1 MSDSSRVQIGY
12 ATEVSWGVIPAV
24 AFGEI
29 RTTGE
34 GMNFNIANIVSN
46 EIRSDRQITDLVQ
59 VDAEA
64 TGPVNGELSYGT
76 YDDWL
81 EGGLFSSGWTAVGS
95 NTGTNI
101 DAAAGDNSFNQAAG
115 DWSADYQAGQWI
127 RVVGF
132 TTNPAANNGFFRVVS
147 VTATKIVVSGG
158 TLVTE
163 AAGDSVTIDNDGT
176 IWNETTETSFTIE
189 KSFTDKTQFHT
200 FAGCVV
206 SELTLNLA
214 VGEILTGSFDF
225 LGKDM
230 VRGVAT
236 AGTGAY
242 TAATTTGVMN
252 AVGNVAS
259 IREGGTELA
268 APIYAR
274 ALTVTVNN
282 NLRGIKAIAN
292 LGNVD
297 IGIGRGLVTGTL
309 QIYFE
314 NGDLVDKYINSTETS
329 IDFRVAD
336 TAGNTY
342 IVTMPRIK
350 FISQEIVAG
359 AIDQDVVVDM
369 EFQAIRD
376 ATDTWTIQIDR
387 FAA

>member
-1 MSDSSRVQIGY
+1 
-12 ATEVSWGVIPAV
+12 VSWGVIPAV

-34 GMNFNIANIVSN
+34 GLNFNIANIVSN

-59 VDAEA
+59 VDADA
-64 TGPVNGELSYGT
+64 TGPINAELSYGT

-81 EGGLFSSGWTAVGS
+81 EGALFSSGWATVGS
-95 NTGTNI
+95 TTGTNI
-101 DAAAGDNSFNQAAG
+101 DAAAADNSFNQAAG
-115 DWSADYQAGQWI
+115 DWSSTYAAGQWI

-132 TTNPAANNGFFRVVS
+132 TEAANNGFFRVVS
-147 VTATKIVVSGG
+147 VTATKLVVSGG
-158 TLVTE
+158 TLVLE
-163 AAGDSVTIDNDGT
+163 AAGDSVTIDNDGY
-176 IWNETTETSFTIE
+176 IVNGTTESSFTIE
-189 KSFTDKTQFHT
+189 KFFSDKTQYHT
-200 FAGCVV
+200 FAGCIVN
-206 SELTLNLA
+206 EATLNLE
-214 VGEILTGSFDF
+214 VGEILTASFDF

-230 VRGVAT
+230 VRDTAT

-242 TAATTTGVMN
+242 TAATTTDVMN

-259 IREGGTELA
+259 VRENGTEIA
-268 APIYAR
+268 APVFIR
-274 ALTVTVNN
+274 SLSVTINN

-297 IGIGRGLVTGTL
+297 VGAGRGLITGTL
-309 QIYFE
+309 QVYFE
-314 NGDLVDKYINSTETS
+314 NGAFVDTYLNGTETS

-336 TAGNTY
+336 AAGNTY
-342 IVTMPRIK
+342 IVTLPRIK

-359 AIDQDVVVDM
+359 AIDQDVVIDM

-376 ATDTWTIQIDR
+376 QTDTWTLQIDR